1 LRPPRI
7 LFLTAPIGAGHTR
20 AAQAV
25 SKALGRLYPGCEMRM
40 ANIFD
45 FFHPVIGKTILLIY
59 LKILSVVPRLYGSMY
74 GWGND
79 SRWALRTREFINS
92 YLAKRMRR
100 FITDYNPN
108 IIVCTHATP
117 AGIASCLRKEG
128 SIDVPV
134 LAVVTDFVV
143 HKLWVYPT
151 IDYYYVAGQ
160 PLRDYLNSNGV
171 PYDKSL
177 STGIPV
183 DSDFFSQKAIG
194 QDSLSALGLNAN
206 LPIILIMG
214 GGAGVL
220 PMAEIIMSCQSIEQ
234 PIQIIAV
241 AGHNK
246 TLFNQLTAR
255 QPEFKHCVRILG
267 YVNNIPE
274 LMSAAQIII
283 SKPGGM
289 TSAEALCAGVPMIIY
304 KPIPGQEEANTSYL
318 VAQQVA
324 EQVDSLEELQA
335 SLKRVLNEKPDDK
348 KARRQRSL
356 LLSRPYAADEIAGH
370 ILKLT
375 LNGQA

>member
-25 SKALGRLYPGCEMRM
+25 NKAMGRLYPGCEMRI

-45 FFHPVIGKTILLIY
+45 FFHPAIGKTILGIY
-59 LKILSVVPRLYGSMY
+59 LKILSVVPSLYGSMY

-79 SRWALRTREFINS
+79 SRWALRARELINS
-92 YLAKRMRR
+92 YLAERMRR
-100 FITDYNPN
+100 FIMEYNPTA
-108 IIVCTHATP
+108 IVCTHATP

-128 SIDVPV
+128 SIEAPV

-160 PLRDYLNSNGV
+160 TLRDYLNTNGV
-171 PYDKSL
+171 PYCKSL

-183 DSDFFSQKAIG
+183 DSDFFSESVVSSNMG
-194 QDSLSALGLNAN
+194 SSLGLNSDI
-206 LPIILIMG
+206 PIILIMG

-220 PMAEIIMSCQSIEQ
+220 PMEEIIMACQNIEQ

-246 TLFNQLTAR
+246 ALFNQLTAR
-255 QPEFKHCVRILG
+255 QQEFKHCVRILG
-267 YVNNIPE
+267 YVNNVPE
-274 LMSAAQIII
+274 LMAMAQIII

-324 EQVDSLEELQA
+324 EQVDSLEELQT
-335 SLKRVLNEKPDDK
+335 SLNCILSETTEERSM
-348 KARRQRSL
+348 RRQRSL
-356 LLSRPYAADEIAGH
+356 LLSRPSAADDIASH

-375 LNGQA
+375 VDGQA

>member
-1 LRPPRI
+1 MRPPRI

-25 SKALGRLYPGCEMRM
+25 NKAIGRLYPGCEMRI

-45 FFHPVIGKTILLIY
+45 FFHPVIGKMILGIY
-59 LKILSVVPRLYGSMY
+59 LKILSVVPSLYGSMY

-79 SRWALRTREFINS
+79 SRWALKTRELINA
-92 YLAKRMRR
+92 YLAGKMRR
-100 FITDYNPN
+100 FITEYDPTA
-108 IIVCTHATP
+108 IVCTHATP
-117 AGIASCLRKEG
+117 AGIASCLRKDG
-128 SIDVPV
+128 SIDAPV

-160 PLRDYLNSNGV
+160 PLRDYLNSNGI
-171 PYDKSL
+171 PYSKSL

-183 DSDFFSQKAIG
+183 DSDFFSQRPASP
-194 QDSLSALGLNAN
+194 DSAPDLGLTPD
-206 LPIILIMG
+206 LPVILIMG

-220 PMAEIIMSCQSIEQ
+220 PMEEIIMACQNIEQ

-241 AGHNK
+241 AGQNK

-255 QPEFKHCVRILG
+255 QKDFKQSVRILG
-267 YVNNIPE
+267 YVNNVPE
-274 LMSAAQIII
+274 LMAMAQIII
-283 SKPGGM
+283 TKPGGM

-318 VAQQVA
+318 VKQQVA
-324 EQVDSLEELQA
+324 EQVDSLAELQTA
-335 SLKRVLNEKPDDK
+335 LNRLLSEKTE
-348 KARRQRSL
+348 AHSSRRQRSL
-356 LLSRPYAADEIAGH
+356 LLARPLAADEIASH

-375 LNGQA
+375 KGGQA